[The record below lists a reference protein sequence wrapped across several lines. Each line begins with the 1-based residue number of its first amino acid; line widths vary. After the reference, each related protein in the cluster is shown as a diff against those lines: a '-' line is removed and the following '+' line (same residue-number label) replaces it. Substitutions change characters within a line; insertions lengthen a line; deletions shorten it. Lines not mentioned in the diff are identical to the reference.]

1 MLDNE
6 CLYLSINRYSE
17 TAEVFSKSV
26 GHVFEEELA
35 SIRHRQKIQGLVL
48 SGHLSEAIT
57 LTHKLFPNILERNP
71 NLLFA
76 LKIREFIEMISSVNR
91 VGRSKDTS
99 VETRHLAEEKVA
111 PMSVHLSMA
120 VDNPVA
126 ADNRTFNNNGYVTY
140 KNNGS
145 TNEEAMGK

>member
-6 CLYLSINRYSE
+6 CLYSSINRYSE

-91 VGRSKDTS
+91 VGRSKDI
-99 VETRHLAEEKVA
+99 RHLAEEKVA

-126 ADNRTFNNNGYVTY
+126 DNNNGYVTY